1 MAGDSIG
8 QVFRFTNWGE
18 SHGKAIGGVVEGCP
32 PGIELSEEDI
42 QPALDRRRPG
52 QSKIVTQR
60 KEADRVEILSGVVEG
75 KTTGTPISL
84 MIRNEDQRSKD
95 YSEMAQLYRPSHADF
110 TYQQKYGV
118 RDVAG
123 GGRSSARVTAPTV
136 AAGAIA
142 QKILRETC
150 GVEIIGFVK
159 SVSELST
166 DIDPLSVTLE
176 QVEFTPVRCPDEQ
189 IARQMIEHI
198 EAVRKKGD
206 STGGVVE
213 CVIKQV
219 PIGLGEPIFDKL
231 EADLAKAMLSINASK
246 GFEIGSGFEG
256 TKSLGSQ
263 HNDPFVNQQGKVIT
277 TSNFSGGIQGGISNG
292 MPIVFRVAFKPTA
305 TIIQDQHTV
314 DVDGNPVVFKA
325 KGRHDPCVLPRA
337 VPIVE
342 AMAALTLCDHWLRY
356 RAYQNQ

>member
-1 MAGDSIG
+1 MAGDTFG
-8 QVFRFTNWGE
+8 QLFRFTNWGE

-32 PGIELSEEDI
+32 AGLELSENDL

-60 KEADRVEILSGVVEG
+60 KEADRIEILSGTIEG

-84 MIRNEDQRSKD
+84 IIHNTDQRSKD
-95 YSEMAQLYRPSHADF
+95 YSEMAKLYRPSHADF
-110 TYQQKYGV
+110 TYQQKYGI

-142 QKILRETC
+142 QKLLKEAC
-150 GVEIIGFVK
+150 GLEIISFVR
-159 SVSELST
+159 SIGELET
-166 DIDPLSVTLE
+166 HCDPLDVTLAS
-176 QVEFTPVRCPDEQ
+176 VEANPVRCPDATVAE
-189 IARQMIEHI
+189 QMIKHI
-198 EAVRKKGD
+198 EQVRKLGD

-219 PIGLGEPIFDKL
+219 PVGFGEPIFDKL

-246 GFEIGSGFEG
+246 GFEIGSGFAG
-256 TKSLGSQ
+256 TQLLGSQ
-263 HNDPFVNQQGKVIT
+263 HNDPFINDNGNVKT
-277 TSNFSGGIQGGISNG
+277 SSNFSGGVQGGISNG
-292 MPIVFRVAFKPTA
+292 MPIIFRVAFKPTA
-305 TIIQDQHTV
+305 TIIQDQNTV
-314 DVDGNPVVFKA
+314 DVEGNPTTFKA

-342 AMAALTLCDHWLRY
+342 AMAALVMCDHWLRAK
-356 RAYQNQ
+356 AYQ

>member
-1 MAGDSIG
+1 MAGDTFG
-8 QVFRFTNWGE
+8 QLFRFTNWGE

-32 PGIELSEEDI
+32 AGLDLTESDL

-60 KEADRVEILSGVVEG
+60 KEADQVEILSGTVDG

-84 MIRNEDQRSKD
+84 IIRNQDQRSKD
-95 YSEMAQLYRPSHADF
+95 YSEMAKLYRPSHADF
-110 TYQQKYGV
+110 TYQQKYGI

-142 QKILRETC
+142 QKLLSQAFGIN
-150 GVEIIGFVK
+150 IIGFVK
-159 SVSELST
+159 SIAEIRS
-166 DIDPLSVTLE
+166 DIDPLSVSLND
-176 QVEFTPVRCPDEQ
+176 VEANPVRCPDTSVAEK
-189 IARQMIEHI
+189 MIKRI
-198 EAVRKKGD
+198 EEVRKQGD

-213 CVIKQV
+213 CVIHQV
-219 PIGLGEPIFDKL
+219 PVGFGEPVFDKL

-256 TKSLGSQ
+256 TQLLGSQ
-263 HNDPFVNQQGKVIT
+263 HNDPFVNENGDVKT
-277 TSNFSGGIQGGISNG
+277 ATNYSGGIQGGISNG
-292 MPIVFRVAFKPTA
+292 MPIIFRVAFKPTA
-305 TIIQDQHTV
+305 TIIQDQSTV
-314 DVDGNPVVFKA
+314 DVAGNPITFKA

-342 AMAALTLCDHWLRY
+342 AMAALVMCDHWLRMK
-356 RAYQNQ
+356 ACL

>member
-8 QVFRFTNWGE
+8 QLFRFTNWGE

-32 PGIELSEEDI
+32 AGIELSENDL

-60 KEADRVEILSGVVEG
+60 KEADRVEILSGVVDG

-84 MIRNEDQRSKD
+84 IIHNEDQRSKD
-95 YSEMAQLYRPSHADF
+95 YSEMAKLYRPSHADF
-110 TYQQKYGV
+110 TYQQKYGI

-142 QKILRETC
+142 QKILRLAC

-176 QVEFTPVRCPDEQ
+176 QVESTPVRCPDEQ

-256 TKSLGSQ
+256 TRLLGSQ
-263 HNDPFVNQQGKVIT
+263 HNDPFVNEQGKVIT
-277 TSNFSGGIQGGISNG
+277 SSNYSGGIQGGISNG

>member
-1 MAGDSIG
+1 MAGDSFG

-32 PGIELSEEDI
+32 AGLELTEADL

-60 KEADRVEILSGVVEG
+60 KEADQVEILSGVVEG

-84 MIRNEDQRSKD
+84 IIHNQDQRSKD
-95 YSEMAQLYRPSHADF
+95 YSEMASLYRPSHADF
-110 TYQQKYGV
+110 TYQQKYGI

-142 QKILRETC
+142 QKVLKQNCGIEIL
-150 GVEIIGFVK
+150 GFVK
-159 SVSELST
+159 SVSEIKCNLN
-166 DIDPLSVTLE
+166 PLSVSSE
-176 QVEFTPVRCPDEQ
+176 QIEANMIRCPDAE
-189 IARQMIEHI
+189 IAELMVERI
-198 EAVRKKGD
+198 EAIRKRGD
-206 STGGVVE
+206 SVGGIVE
-213 CVIKQV
+213 CVIKNV
-219 PIGLGEPIFDKL
+219 PVGLGEPIFDKL

-246 GFEIGSGFEG
+246 GFEVGSGFAG
-256 TKSLGSQ
+256 TVLTGSQ
-263 HNDPFVNQQGKVIT
+263 HNDPFINSNGKVVT
-277 TSNFSGGIQGGISNG
+277 QSNYSGGIQGGISNG
-292 MPIVFRVAFKPTA
+292 MPVVFRVAFKPTA
-305 TIIQDQHTV
+305 TIIRDQNTV
-314 DVDGNPVVFKA
+314 DVNGNTVTFKA

-342 AMAALTLCDHWLRY
+342 AMAALVMCDHFLRFKSY
-356 RAYQNQ
+356 SA

>member
-1 MAGDSIG
+1 MAGDTFG

-32 PGIELSEEDI
+32 AGLELTEADI

-60 KEADRVEILSGVVEG
+60 KEADRVEILSGTVDGV
-75 KTTGTPISL
+75 TTGTPISL
-84 MIRNEDQRSKD
+84 IIQNQDQRSKD
-95 YSEMAQLYRPSHADF
+95 YSEMARLFRPSHADF
-110 TYQQKYGV
+110 TYYQKYGV

-142 QKILRETC
+142 LKLLHQSLGI
-150 GVEIIGFVK
+150 EITGFVK
-159 SVSELST
+159 SVGDLT
-166 DIDPLSVTLE
+166 TNVDPMAVVKE
-176 QVEFTPVRCPDEQ
+176 AVESNPVRCPDQALAEKMIQRIEQ
-189 IARQMIEHI
+189 
-198 EAVRKKGD
+198 VRKQGD

-213 CVIKQV
+213 CVIKHV
-219 PIGLGEPIFDKL
+219 PVGLGEPIFDKL

-246 GFEIGSGFEG
+246 GFEIGSGFDG
-256 TKSLGSQ
+256 TRILGSQ
-263 HNDPFVNQQGKVIT
+263 HNDPFVNENGQVK
-277 TSNFSGGIQGGISNG
+277 TSSNYSGGVQGGISNG
-292 MPIVFRVAFKPTA
+292 MPLVFRVAFKPTA
-305 TIIQDQHTV
+305 TIIQNQDTV
-314 DVDGNPVVFKA
+314 DIDGNPTQFKA

-342 AMAALTLCDHWLRY
+342 AMAALVICDHWLRM
-356 RAYQNQ
+356 RAYRNH